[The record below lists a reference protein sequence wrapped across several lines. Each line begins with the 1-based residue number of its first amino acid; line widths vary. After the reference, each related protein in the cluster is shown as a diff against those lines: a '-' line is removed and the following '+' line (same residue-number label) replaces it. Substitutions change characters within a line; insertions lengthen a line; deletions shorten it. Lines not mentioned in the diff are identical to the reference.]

1 MKNNEE
7 KFQEFCKRMYIENQ
21 KERKDYGEKQ
31 YKDFDMYYKF
41 NEKFLRDYYNNK
53 EVK

>member
-1 MKNNEE
+1 MKNEE
-7 KFQEFCKRMYIENQ
+7 KFQEFCKKMYFENQ
-21 KERKDYGEKQ
+21 KERRDYGVKQ
-31 YKDFDMYYKF
+31 YKDFKMYYKF